1 MPSWYTSFPYL
12 EYSIIKNKIYCF
24 ACRLFGY
31 GIGCE
36 QGELAWVAGTDKWN
50 KMRSRG

>member
-1 MPSWYTSFPYL
+1 VPSWYTSFPYL

-24 ACRLFGY
+24 VCRLFGY